1 MGWDEI
7 TGTLYAVAFLYLGG
21 VLLLVLGYIRT
32 LMMVSLEQP
41 ALRPARRP
49 R

>member
-7 TGTLYAVAFLYLGG
+7 TGTLYAAASLCLGG
-21 VLLLVLGYIRT
+21 ILLLVLGYIRT
-32 LMMVSLEQP
+32 LMTVSLEQGV
-41 ALRPARRP
+41 LRPARHP

>member
-7 TGTLYAVAFLYLGG
+7 TGTLHAIASFYLGG
-21 VLLLVLGYIRT
+21 VLLLMLGYIRM
-32 LMMVSLEQP
+32 LMMVSLEQR
-41 ALRPARRP
+41 ALRPVRRP

>member
-7 TGTLYAVAFLYLGG
+7 TGTLYAVASLYLGG
-21 VLLLVLGYIRT
+21 VLLLVLDYIRS

-41 ALRPARRP
+41 ALQPARRP

>member
-7 TGTLYAVAFLYLGG
+7 TGTLDAAAPLYLGG

-32 LMMVSLEQP
+32 LMMVSLEQR
-41 ALRPARRP
+41 ALRPVRRP